1 MKISIVGGS
10 GYTGIELIRILLNH
24 KNVEIDKIVS
34 ESNKGKKVSD
44 LFQNLKNIFD
54 KEFIGISNLKE
65 NLKDSE
71 YIFLAV
77 PHKAAME
84 YVPMLLEMGK
94 KVIDLSADFR
104 IDDFEVYEKW
114 YKENHTAKNHL
125 KEAIY
130 GLPEL
135 NRNKIKNTKL
145 VANPGC
151 YPTTV
156 ILGLAPL
163 LKNNLIDID
172 TIIADSKSGVSG
184 AGKKCN
190 PTTHYSETNENFKA
204 YGIAN
209 HRHTPEIE
217 QELSKLVGKDIL
229 INFTPHLVPMTRG
242 MLSTIYSK
250 LVKDIE
256 EKEIVNIYKEFY
268 KNEKFV
274 RVVEEVQT
282 KNVRGSNYI
291 DIAIKVDKR
300 TNRVIITSAIDNIT
314 KGASGQAVQ
323 NFNIMAGFN
332 EMEGL
337 NFIGY
342 LP

>member
-1 MKISIVGGS
+1 MKVSIVGGS

-24 KNVEIDKIVS
+24 PKVEIDKIVS
-34 ESNKGKKVSD
+34 ESNKGKKVSE
-44 LFQNLKNIFD
+44 LFQNLKNIFE
-54 KEFIGISNLKE
+54 KEFIGVSNLE
-65 NLKDSE
+65 VELKDSE

-84 YVPMLLEMGK
+84 YVPMLLKMGK

-104 IDDFEVYEKW
+104 IDDFEVYEQW
-114 YKENHTAKNHL
+114 YKENHVAKEYL
-125 KEAIY
+125 EEAVY

-135 NRNKIKNTKL
+135 NREKIKKARL

-163 LKNNLIDID
+163 LSEKLIDIN
-172 TIIADSKSGVSG
+172 TIISDSKSGVSG
-184 AGKKCN
+184 AGKKCTA
-190 PTTHYSETNENFKA
+190 TTHFSETNENFKA
-204 YGIAN
+204 YGIAS

-217 QELSKLVGKDIL
+217 QELSKLAKKDI
-229 INFTPHLVPMTRG
+229 IISFTPHLIPMTRG
-242 MLSTIYSK
+242 MLSTIYSN
-250 LVKDIE
+250 LISEQTE
-256 EKEIVNIYKEFY
+256 EEIVELYKTFY

-274 RVVEEVQT
+274 RIVEVVQT
-282 KNVRGSNYI
+282 KNVRGSNFI
-291 DIAIKVDKR
+291 DIAVKLDKR
-300 TNRVIITSAIDNIT
+300 TNRIIVTSAIDNIT
-314 KGASGQAVQ
+314 KGASGQAIQ

-337 NFIGY
+337 NLIGY